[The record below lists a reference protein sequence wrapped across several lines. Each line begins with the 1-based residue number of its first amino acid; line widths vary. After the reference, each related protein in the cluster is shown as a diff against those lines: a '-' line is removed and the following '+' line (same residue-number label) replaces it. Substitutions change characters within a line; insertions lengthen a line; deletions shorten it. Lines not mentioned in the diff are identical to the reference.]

1 MVMISIGK
9 PFDMRSSP
17 STKQRFNW
25 MRPEYFAIGAFYV
38 YLLLQDRV
46 IGTWTQTLVVLF
58 GSAVGIKL
66 SFVVIRTICRF
77 IRNIVL
83 DRPAQSNQAMKMS
96 IGLFLTIFAL
106 DLVCLSI
113 ALTYRHT
120 LSPVVDTAMI
130 AWLILTAPFAFGAFV
145 SFWAEWNDQLFNDH
159 R

>member
-1 MVMISIGK
+1 
-9 PFDMRSSP
+9 MRSSP

-46 IGTWTQTLVVLF
+46 IGTLPQTLIVLT

-66 SFVVIRTICRF
+66 SFVAIRVICRF
-77 IRNIVL
+77 VRNTVL
-83 DRPAQSNQAMKMS
+83 DRSAHSNQAMKIS
-96 IGLFLTIFAL
+96 LGLFATIIVL
-106 DLVCLSI
+106 DLICLSI

-130 AWLILTAPFAFGAFV
+130 GWVILTAPFAFGAFV
-145 SFWAEWNDQLFNDH
+145 SFWTEWNEQLLNDH